1 MTTDRHP
8 LPDAALDG
16 DIAILGKKGRGK
28 TYAAKGIVERLLR
41 MNRRVLI
48 LDPLNVW
55 WGLRSDATGEGPGF
69 PIAVFGGPNG
79 DMPLTET
86 MARPLAR
93 LIARNNL
100 PVVVDMSDMRKAAW
114 QRLVRDMLDE
124 LFTQNRDPLWIVL
137 EEADI
142 FAPQQPREG
151 DSNAVLGE
159 VDRIARRGRAF
170 GFRLISLTQRPA
182 RLHKDVLTQLSS
194 LIALGVTSPQDREA
208 IKAWVDGNADRD
220 KAKVVMDS
228 LARLPV
234 GRGWVWVPDLDLLEE
249 AAFPPIATLD
259 NSATPLAGQRR
270 IAPKRLAEVDLSE
283 LQSALAMETFDT
295 DLSAEPLRES
305 NQPARRP
312 HVEAKT
318 GRKAGEIEVLLR
330 KEQDQIERAAYRRG
344 YEDGEKAARNQISS
358 AVRAALA
365 TILADGP
372 MPVETPQEDVQ
383 VQAVARPK
391 PMKAPQARS
400 NVASPPPGDRALS
413 PSAQKVLNVIVSI
426 WPSVVTYAT
435 AAARAGI
442 SRRSSAFRSYR
453 KELLDAGLAVETGRG
468 IEPCGEAREIAGPA
482 PQGLAEWIVRLPPT
496 QSRMLTV
503 LRDRGEGLSREE
515 LAGAAGVSLT
525 SSGLGSGLRNLK
537 ELGLIV
543 AYEGR
548 FRIAI

>member
-1 MTTDRHP
+1 M
-8 LPDAALDG
+8 
-16 DIAILGKKGRGK
+16 
-28 TYAAKGIVERLLR
+28 
-41 MNRRVLI
+41 
-48 LDPLNVW
+48 
-55 WGLRSDATGEGPGF
+55 
-69 PIAVFGGPNG
+69 AVFGGPNG

-86 MARPLAR
+86 MARPFAR

-100 PVVVDMSDMRKAAW
+100 PAVIDMSDMRKAAW

-283 LQSALAMETFDT
+283 LRAALAVETVDT
-295 DLSAEPLRES
+295 GSSAELPHHGD
-305 NQPARRP
+305 QPARQPRG
-312 HVEAKT
+312 EAVT
-318 GRKAGEIEVLLR
+318 GRDAGEVAALLR
-330 KEQDQIERAAYRRG
+330 RERDQIERAAYQRG
-344 YEDGEKAARNQISS
+344 YEDGEKATRDQISL
-358 AVRAALA
+358 AVTAALA
-365 TILADGP
+365 TALKGQP
-372 MPVETPQEDVQ
+372 PP
-383 VQAVARPK
+383 
-391 PMKAPQARS
+391 
-400 NVASPPPGDRALS
+400 VASPQEEEQAPRVERHQPMKVTQIKKADTPPPGGKVLS
-413 PSAQKVLNVIVSI
+413 PSAQKVLNVIVSV
-426 WPSVVTYAT
+426 WPSVITYAT

-453 KELLDAGLAVETGRG
+453 KELLDVGLAVETGKG
-468 IEPCGEAREIAGPA
+468 IEPCGEARDIAGPA
-482 PQGLAEWIVRLPPT
+482 PQGIDEWIVRLPPT

-503 LRDRGEGLSREE
+503 LRDTGEGLSREE

-543 AYEGR
+543 AEDGL
-548 FRIAI
+548 FRLAI

>member
-1 MTTDRHP
+1 MTTDLHP

-55 WGLRSDATGEGPGF
+55 WGLRSNASGEGPGF

-79 DMPLTET
+79 DMPVTET

-93 LIARNNL
+93 LIAQNNL
-100 PVVVDMSDMRKAAW
+100 PAVVDMSDMRKAAW

-234 GRGWVWVPDLDLLEE
+234 GQGWVWVPDLDLLEQ
-249 AAFPPIATLD
+249 AAFPPITTLD

-283 LQSALAMETFDT
+283 LRAALAAVVIDADSSVAPPQGVEESIRRLRGKADT
-295 DLSAEPLRES
+295 GLSSDDIATLLRGE
-305 NQPARRP
+305 RD
-312 HVEAKT
+312 
-318 GRKAGEIEVLLR
+318 EIER
-330 KEQDQIERAAYRRG
+330 TAYQRG
-344 YEDGEKAARNQISS
+344 YEDGAKAAHGRISA
-358 AVRAALA
+358 AVTAAIA
-365 TILADGP
+365 TALTGQQKPLPSPEDKGQAQAAERTRPAKVQQPGIADP
-372 MPVETPQEDVQ
+372 
-383 VQAVARPK
+383 A
-391 PMKAPQARS
+391 
-400 NVASPPPGDRALS
+400 PPGGKALS
-413 PSAQKVLNVIVSI
+413 PSAQKVLNVIVSV

-482 PQGLAEWIVRLPPT
+482 PQGLDEWIVRLPPT

-543 AYEGR
+543 ADEGR

>member
-1 MTTDRHP
+1 MTTDLHP

-55 WGLRSDATGEGPGF
+55 WGLRSNASGEGPGF

-93 LIARNNL
+93 LIAQNNL
-100 PVVVDMSDMRKAAW
+100 PAVVDMSDMRKAAW

-124 LFTQNRDPLWIVL
+124 LFMQNRDPLWIVL

-234 GRGWVWVPDLDLLEE
+234 GQGWVWVPDLDLLEQ
-249 AAFPPIATLD
+249 AAFPPITTLD

-283 LQSALAMETFDT
+283 LRAALAAVVIDADSSAAPPQGVEESIRRLRGKADT
-295 DLSAEPLRES
+295 GLSSDDIATLLRGE
-305 NQPARRP
+305 RD
-312 HVEAKT
+312 
-318 GRKAGEIEVLLR
+318 EIER
-330 KEQDQIERAAYRRG
+330 TAYQRG
-344 YEDGEKAARNQISS
+344 YEDGAKAAHDRISA
-358 AVRAALA
+358 AVTAAIA
-365 TILADGP
+365 TALTGQQKPLPSTEDKGKAQAAERTRPVKVQQPGIADP
-372 MPVETPQEDVQ
+372 
-383 VQAVARPK
+383 A
-391 PMKAPQARS
+391 
-400 NVASPPPGDRALS
+400 PPGGKALS
-413 PSAQKVLNVIVSI
+413 PSAQKVLNVIVSV

-482 PQGLAEWIVRLPPT
+482 PQGLDEWIVRLPPT

-543 AYEGR
+543 ADEGR

>member
-1 MTTDRHP
+1 MTTDLHP

-55 WGLRSDATGEGPGF
+55 WGLRSNASGEGPGF

-93 LIARNNL
+93 LIAQNNL
-100 PVVVDMSDMRKAAW
+100 PAVVDMSDMRKAAW

-234 GRGWVWVPDLDLLEE
+234 GQGWVWVPDLDLLEQ
-249 AAFPPIATLD
+249 AAFPPITTLD

-283 LQSALAMETFDT
+283 LRAALAAVVIDADSSAAPPQGVEESIRRLRGKADT
-295 DLSAEPLRES
+295 GLSSDDIATLLRGE
-305 NQPARRP
+305 RD
-312 HVEAKT
+312 
-318 GRKAGEIEVLLR
+318 EIER
-330 KEQDQIERAAYRRG
+330 TAYQRG
-344 YEDGEKAARNQISS
+344 YEDGAKAAHDRISA
-358 AVRAALA
+358 AVTAAIA
-365 TILADGP
+365 TALTGQQKPLPSPEDKGKAQAAERTRPVKVQQPGIADP
-372 MPVETPQEDVQ
+372 
-383 VQAVARPK
+383 A
-391 PMKAPQARS
+391 
-400 NVASPPPGDRALS
+400 PPGGKALS
-413 PSAQKVLNVIVSI
+413 PSAQKVLNVIVSV

-482 PQGLAEWIVRLPPT
+482 PQGLDEWIVRLPPT

-543 AYEGR
+543 ADEGR

>member
-1 MTTDRHP
+1 MTTDQHP

-100 PVVVDMSDMRKAAW
+100 PAVVDMSDMRKAAW

-295 DLSAEPLRES
+295 DLSAEPLHES
-305 NQPARRP
+305 DQPARRP

-372 MPVETPQEDVQ
+372 MPVETPQDDVQ

-391 PMKAPQARS
+391 AMNAPQAKS
-400 NVASPPPGDRALS
+400 NVASPPGDRALS
-413 PSAQKVLNVIVSI
+413 PSAQKVLNVIVSV

-482 PQGLAEWIVRLPPT
+482 PQGLDEWIVRLPPT

-503 LRDRGEGLSREE
+503 LRARGEGLSREE

-543 AYEGR
+543 ADEGR

>member
-100 PVVVDMSDMRKAAW
+100 PAVVDMSDMRKAAW

-295 DLSAEPLRES
+295 DLSAEPLHES
-305 NQPARRP
+305 DQPARRP

-372 MPVETPQEDVQ
+372 MPVETPQDDVQ

-391 PMKAPQARS
+391 AMKAPQAKS
-400 NVASPPPGDRALS
+400 NVASPPGDRALS
-413 PSAQKVLNVIVSI
+413 PSAQKVLNVIVSV
-426 WPSVVTYAT
+426 WPSVITYAT

-482 PQGLAEWIVRLPPT
+482 PQGLDEWIVRLPPT

-503 LRDRGEGLSREE
+503 LRARGEGLSREE

-543 AYEGR
+543 ADEGR